1 MKGLF
6 KSPAQ
11 IWYQGG
17 MGVGVATLT
26 GNRTLSGTS
35 AHAQYLTA
43 SGADRSALLP
53 ALGPN
58 GAGQWFIVRNAG
70 ASNNILVKT
79 SDGGTTIVTLAPGDW
94 AYVISGKVS
103 GVLSWYVAQTTV
115 GLVAL
120 TLTGALSAVAA
131 TFTGRVTT
139 TDGVASGDARIVGG
153 VVHAKQTTTTVTNTT
168 TETAIGSHSIPANTI
183 KAGTTVRVR
192 GSFKC
197 TGNAGGHTATLR
209 VKLGAVELLNT
220 SALNTVAN
228 DVCEFEAI
236 VSGRATPGAS
246 VALASLARASYQQGG
261 TLSSAAAVKDAATYT
276 GQATNGALTAQA
288 TIQWSAASASDII
301 TCDQFTVEVIG

>member
-1 MKGLF
+1 MAGNPLFAFGELLILTGGGLD
-6 KSPAQ
+6 
-11 IWYQGG
+11 
-17 MGVGVATLT
+17 TLT
-26 GNRTLSGTS
+26 LDGTNGTLSGS
-35 AHAQYLTA
+35 EASFIQATA
-43 SGADRSALLP
+43 SGANRDLTLP
-53 ALGPN
+53 SVTGNQAFGR
-58 GAGQWFIVRNAG
+58 FRVIYNAG
-70 ASNNILVKT
+70 ASNNVVVKKPA
-79 SDGGTTIVTLAPGDW
+79 GTTLITLAPGD
-94 AYVISGKVS
+94 AVIVKGARIGSTNDWHIALPVSSTFSG
-103 GVLSWYVAQTTV
+103 AI
-115 GLVAL
+115 A
-120 TLTGALSAVAA
+120 AVAA

-139 TDGVASGDARIVGG
+139 TDGVTSGDARVVGG
-153 VVHAKQTTTTVTNTT
+153 IVHAKQSTTTVTNTT
-168 TETAIGSHSIPANTI
+168 SETAIGSHSIPANTI

-228 DVCEFEAI
+228 DVCEFEAVI
-236 VSGRATPGAS
+236 SGRAAPGAS